1 MRFRR
6 IAAIAAAATAVL
18 ATTAA
23 VLPGTPVDKPQPMP
37 ALTAKAL
44 AERYATDS
52 FMIAGAASTAREAG
66 NTAEASE
73 LDGMSHE
80 HFIDFNPLGSGL
92 AVEVIGNLA
101 TATRVAVLVPGSS
114 TSLATFDTRG
124 TASPGG
130 GAASLAAEAHRLDP
144 GNHLAIIAWLGYNTP
159 SMLSPAVMTSGDA
172 GQGAAAL
179 RPFVDYL
186 ARHGKQVAVI
196 CHSYGAVVCG
206 LAAANLPV
214 TDIAAIASPGMDAPS
229 VRALHTHARVWA
241 GRGASDPIQYVPH
254 IHFLGL
260 GFGQD
265 PMDPA
270 FGARI
275 FACGAGGHSTYFQ
288 PGGIALRNLA
298 YIALGDPGQ
307 VTR

>member
-6 IAAIAAAATAVL
+6 IAAIGAAVTAVF

-23 VLPGTPVDKPQPMP
+23 VLPSTPVDTPQPMP

-44 AERYATDS
+44 AARYTTDS
-52 FMIAGAASTAREAG
+52 FMIAGAAATAREAG
-66 NTAEASE
+66 NTAEANE
-73 LDGMSHE
+73 LDAMSHE
-80 HFIDFNPLGSGL
+80 HFIDFNSRNAGL

-101 TATRVAVLVPGSS
+101 TATRVAILVPGSS

-124 TASPGG
+124 TSSPGG
-130 GAASLAAEAHRLDP
+130 GAAALAAEAHRLDP

-172 GQGAAAL
+172 GQGADAL

-186 ARHGKQVAVI
+186 AHRGKQVALI
-196 CHSYGAVVCG
+196 CHSYGSVVCG
-206 LAAANLPV
+206 LAAPGLPV
-214 TDIAAIASPGMDAPS
+214 TDIAVIASPGMDVSS
-229 VRALHTHARVWA
+229 VGALHTTARVWA

-275 FACGAGGHSTYFQ
+275 FTCGSGGHSSYFQ
-288 PGGIALRNLA
+288 PGGIALRNLT
-298 YIALGDPGQ
+298 YIALGDHTE
-307 VTR
+307 VTQ

>member
-6 IAAIAAAATAVL
+6 IAAIGAAATALL

-23 VLPGTPVDKPQPMP
+23 VLPGAPVDKPQPMP
-37 ALTAKAL
+37 ALTTKAL
-44 AERYATDS
+44 AARYTTDS
-52 FMIAGAASTAREAG
+52 FMIAGAAATAREAG
-66 NTAEASE
+66 NAAEANE
-73 LDGMSHE
+73 LDGMSHK
-80 HFIDFNPLGSGL
+80 HFIDFNSRGSGL

-130 GAASLAAEAHRLDP
+130 GAAALAAEAHRLDP

-159 SMLSPAVMTSGDA
+159 SMISLAVMTSGDA
-172 GQGAAAL
+172 GQGADAL

-186 ARHGKQVAVI
+186 AHHGKQVALI

-206 LAAANLPV
+206 LAAPNLPV
-214 TDIAAIASPGMDAPS
+214 TDIAAIASPGMDVSS
-229 VRALHTHARVWA
+229 VKALHTHARVWA
-241 GRGASDPIQYVPH
+241 GRGAGDPIQYVPH
-254 IHFLGL
+254 FHFLGL

-275 FACGAGGHSTYFQ
+275 FTCGSGGHSSYFQ

-298 YIALGDPGQ
+298 YIALGDPTE
-307 VTR
+307 VTQ